1 MNIADVL
8 QRDPATHPLVN
19 QGQARLTDHDEERAL
34 EELRGE
40 LASFVC
46 EGQYAE
52 GIQKIVRSFIVNLGR
67 TNQRCA
73 WVSGFFGSGKSHLL
87 KMLGHLWVDTEFPD
101 GNTARNLVPAM
112 PQELEDLFRELD
124 TTGRRAGGLIAAAG
138 ALPSGATDNVR
149 ATVLGI
155 LLKATGLPAQI
166 PQAKF
171 CLWLH
176 SEGHFD
182 AVKSAVEAAGKSFER
197 ELNNLYVSGRIAR
210 AVIGCDPQFAGD
222 EAQARQLIRSQF
234 PPLSS
239 DIGTEEFLI
248 TAKEALGRIG
258 RDGRLPCTLIVLD
271 EVQQYVG
278 DSNDRSVYVTEVA
291 EAVAK
296 QLDSRVM
303 IVAAGQSA
311 LTDVPLFGKML
322 DRFTI
327 RISLSDADVETVTRK
342 VLLQKKL
349 SAVSDVHSLIETHS
363 GEISRQ
369 LQDTR
374 LGRAAE
380 DAATI
385 ADDYPLLPVRR
396 RFWEECFRQIDA
408 AGTHSQLRS
417 QLRIIHDALAKLSDR
432 PLGTVVPGDE
442 LYDALAPEMVNT
454 GVLLREINERIIAVG
469 EQHGALAQRV
479 CGLVFLIGKLARE
492 AGADTG
498 VRAIKDHIGDLIVD
512 DLAAD
517 NGRLRSDVEAALNAL
532 ADDGILMQVGDE
544 FRLQTRQGS
553 EWDQDFRNFQTQL
566 NNDAASL
573 QFKRDQQ
580 LYGEIDRIVRN
591 TRIVQGN
598 AKEPRAFQISREDLP
613 PKQNGAGIPVWIR
626 DGWGSAEKDVVG
638 AARSAGVN
646 SPLISIFVPRRSADD
661 LRRLIVEADAA
672 QQTLDKRGNPSGP
685 EGQEA
690 RQSME
695 SRRTRAAAERDRLI
709 ADIVASAKVFQ
720 GGGSEVMLASLE
732 ERIRQAADDALVRLF
747 PRFGEADSAAWGA
760 AIRRAREGADQ
771 PFQPT
776 GHTDAT
782 ERHPVCR
789 EVLST
794 IGAGMSGGDIR
805 KSLGEAPF
813 GWPRDAVDAALTA
826 LHRSQ
831 HINATLN
838 GVALAPGQLDQN
850 RISKA
855 AFRVEKATLGV
866 RDRIALR
873 KLYLALD
880 LSSNT
885 GEEGP
890 AAGTFLNKMIDLAKS
905 AGGEPPLPAPPAVTG
920 IEDIQKLTG
929 NEQLVAIKDK
939 VKDWEEKIKTWKAAS
954 QLAADRLP
962 KWQRIE
968 RLARHTAALD
978 GAKPHLEEMESLRSG
993 RLLLQ
998 SSDPASAVQK
1008 GLADTLRTTVR
1019 QRFEEHRAAFDRASE
1034 ILNASDAWTG
1044 IDDAARKAIQEEVGL
1059 AAPSTPDVS
1068 TDELLA
1074 DRLDRVPLEAMQA
1087 EIDAI
1092 SWRVAQAIE
1101 RAAKILEPRIRS
1113 VSLERATLRNTAE
1126 VDDWVER
1133 QRQSLHAAVADG
1145 PVLVQ

>member
-8 QRDPATHPLVN
+8 LRDPATHPLVN

-52 GIQKIVRSFIVNLGR
+52 GIQKIIRSFIDNLGR

-87 KMLGHLWVDTEFPD
+87 KMLGHLWVNTEFPD
-101 GNTARNLVPAM
+101 GDTARNLVPAM

-124 TTGRRAGGLIAAAG
+124 TNGRRAGGLVAATG
-138 ALPSGATDNVR
+138 TLPSGTTENVR

-155 LLKATGLPAQI
+155 LLRATGLPAQH
-166 PQAKF
+166 PPAKF

-182 AVKSAVEAAGKSFER
+182 AVKASVEAAGMTFER
-197 ELNNLYVSGRIAR
+197 ELNNLYVSGPIAR
-210 AVIGCDPQFAGD
+210 AVIDCDSEFADD

-239 DIGTEEFLI
+239 DIGTEEFLL
-248 TAKEALGRIG
+248 TAKESLGRIG
-258 RDGRLPCTLIVLD
+258 REGRLPCTLIVLD

-278 DSNDRSVYVTEVA
+278 DSNDRSVYVTELA
-291 EAVAK
+291 DAVAK

-303 IVAAGQSA
+303 IVGAGQSA
-311 LTDVPLFGKML
+311 LTEMPLLGKML

-327 RISLSDADVETVTRK
+327 RISLSDTDVETVTRK
-342 VLLQKKL
+342 VLLQKKP
-349 SAVSDVHSLIETHS
+349 SAVSDVHRLIETHS

-380 DAATI
+380 DSAAI
-385 ADDYPLLPVRR
+385 VDDYPLLPVRW
-396 RFWEECFRQIDA
+396 RFWKECFRQIDA

-432 PLGTVVPGDE
+432 TLGGVVPGDE

-469 EQHGALAQRV
+469 DRHGALGQRV
-479 CGLVFLIGKLARE
+479 CGVVFLIGKLVRD

-498 VRAIKDHIGDLIVD
+498 VRATKDHIADLVVD
-512 DLAAD
+512 DLTAD
-517 NGRLRSDVEAALNAL
+517 NGKLRSDVDATLKAL
-532 ADDGILMQVGDE
+532 ADDGTLMKVGDE
-544 FRLQTRQGS
+544 FRLQTREGS

-566 NNDAASL
+566 NNDAANL

-580 LYGEIDRIVRN
+580 LYGEIDRIVRS
-591 TRIVQGN
+591 TRVVQGK
-598 AKEPRAFQISREDLP
+598 AKEPRACQISREDSP
-613 PKQNGAGIPVWIR
+613 PAGDGPGIPVWIR
-626 DGWGSAEKDVVG
+626 DGWASAERDIVD
-638 AARSAGVN
+638 AARAAGTSSA
-646 SPLISIFVPRRSADD
+646 LISMFIPRRSADD
-661 LRRLIVEADAA
+661 LRRLIVEAEAA
-672 QQTLDKRGNPSGP
+672 QQALDKRGNPSGP

-695 SRRTRAAAERDRLI
+695 SRRNRAVAERDRLI
-709 ADIVASAKVFQ
+709 AEVVANAKVFQ
-720 GGGSEVMLASLE
+720 GGGSEIMLASLE
-732 ERIRQAADDALVRLF
+732 DRIRQAADDALVRLF

-760 AIRRAREGADQ
+760 AIRRAREGTDQ
-771 PFQPT
+771 PFQPI
-776 GHTDAT
+776 GYTDAT
-782 ERHPVCR
+782 ERHPVCQ
-789 EVLST
+789 EVMST
-794 IGAGMSGGDIR
+794 IGTGSSGRDIR
-805 KSLGEAPF
+805 KILGEAPF

-838 GVALAPGQLDQN
+838 RAAVSPGRLDQN

-855 AFRVEKATLGV
+855 EFCVEIATLGV
-866 RDRIALR
+866 KDRIALR
-873 KLYLALD
+873 KLYQTLGVNCKAGD
-880 LSSNT
+880 EGIEASGFLSR
-885 GEEGP
+885 
-890 AAGTFLNKMIDLAKS
+890 MIDAAKD
-905 AGGEPPLPAPPAVTG
+905 AGGEPPLPGPPSVTE
-920 IEDIQKLTG
+920 IEDIQRLTG

-939 VKDWEEKIKTWKAAS
+939 AKDWEEKIESWKAAS
-954 QLAADRLP
+954 RLAADRLP

-968 RLARHTAALD
+968 RLARHAAALD
-978 GAKPHLEEMESLRSG
+978 EAKPLLEEMESLCSG
-993 RLLLQ
+993 RLLLDD
-998 SSDPASAVQK
+998 SDPASALQK
-1008 GLADTLRTTVR
+1008 ALADTLRTTVR
-1019 QRFEEHRAAFDRASE
+1019 RRLNDHRAAFNEATETLGSSDVWARIDASE
-1034 ILNASDAWTG
+1034 QTTI
-1044 IDDAARKAIQEEVGL
+1044 RRRVGL
-1059 AAPSTPDVS
+1059 AASDTPDVS
-1068 TDELLA
+1068 TDEALA
-1074 DRLDRVPLEAMQA
+1074 DRLDRVPLDAMQA
-1087 EIDAI
+1087 EIDAVPG
-1092 SWRVAQAIE
+1092 RVAQAIE
-1101 RAAKILEPRIRS
+1101 RAAKSLQPEVQP
-1113 VSLERATLRNTAE
+1113 VSLERATLRDKAE
-1126 VDDWVER
+1126 VDNWIER
-1133 QRQSLHAAVADG
+1133 QRQRLHDAVADG

>member
-8 QRDPATHPLVN
+8 LRNPATHPLIN
-19 QGQARLTDHDEERAL
+19 QGQARLTDHDEERGL

-52 GIQKIVRSFIVNLGR
+52 GIQKIVRSFIDNLGR

-87 KMLGHLWVDTEFPD
+87 KMLGHLWVNTEFPD
-101 GNTARNLVPAM
+101 GDTARNLVPAM

-124 TTGRRAGGLIAAAG
+124 TNGRRAGGLVAAAG
-138 ALPSGATDNVR
+138 TLPSGTTENVR

-155 LLKATGLPAQI
+155 LLRATGLPAQY
-166 PQAKF
+166 PPAKF

-182 AVKSAVEAAGKSFER
+182 AVKAAVEAAGKTFER
-197 ELNNLYVSGRIAR
+197 ELNNLYVSGLIAR
-210 AVIGCDPQFAGD
+210 AVIGCDPGFAGD

-234 PPLSS
+234 PPFSS
-239 DIGTEEFLI
+239 DIGTEEFLV

-278 DSNDRSVYVTEVA
+278 DSNDRSVYVTELA

-303 IVAAGQSA
+303 IVGAGQSA
-311 LTDVPLFGKML
+311 LTEMPLLGKML

-327 RISLSDADVETVTRK
+327 RISLSDTDVETVTRK
-342 VLLQKKL
+342 VLLQKKP
-349 SAVSDVHSLIETHS
+349 SAVSDVQRLIETHS

-380 DAATI
+380 DSAMI
-385 ADDYPLLPVRR
+385 VDDYPLLPVRR

-417 QLRIIHDALAKLSDR
+417 QLRIIHDALAKLSGR
-432 PLGTVVPGDE
+432 PLGGVVPGDE

-454 GVLLREINERIIAVG
+454 GVLLREINERIVAVG
-469 EQHGALAQRV
+469 DLHGVLAQRV
-479 CGLVFLIGKLARE
+479 CGVVFLIGKLARE

-498 VRAIKDHIGDLIVD
+498 VRATKDHIADLVVD
-512 DLAAD
+512 DLTAD
-517 NGRLRSDVEAALNAL
+517 NGKLRSDVDAALKAL
-532 ADDGILMQVGDE
+532 AEDGTLMQVGDE
-544 FRLQTRQGS
+544 FRLQTREGS
-553 EWDQDFRNFQTQL
+553 EWDQDFRNFQAQL
-566 NNDAASL
+566 NNDAANL

-580 LYGEIDRIVRN
+580 LYGVIDRIVRSV
-591 TRIVQGN
+591 RVVQGK
-598 AKEPRAFQISREDLP
+598 AKEPRAFQIFREDSP
-613 PKQNGAGIPVWIR
+613 PAGDGAGIPIWIR
-626 DGWGSAEKDVVG
+626 DGWASAEKDVVD
-638 AARSAGVN
+638 AARAAGMSSA
-646 SPLISIFVPRRSADD
+646 LISVFIPRRSADD
-661 LRRLIVEADAA
+661 LRRLIVEAEAA
-672 QQTLDKRGNPSGP
+672 QQALDKRGNPSGP

-695 SRRTRAAAERDRLI
+695 SRRNRAVAERDRLI
-709 ADIVASAKVFQ
+709 AEVVANAKVFQ
-720 GGGSEVMLASLE
+720 GGGSEIMLASLE
-732 ERIRQAADDALVRLF
+732 DRTRQAADDALVRLF

-782 ERHPVCR
+782 ERHPVCQ
-789 EVLST
+789 EVMST
-794 IGAGMSGGDIR
+794 IGAGTSGSDVR
-805 KSLGEAPF
+805 KTLSEAPF
-813 GWPRDAVDAALTA
+813 GWPRDAVDAALMA

-838 GVALAPGQLDQN
+838 GAAVAPGQLAQN

-855 AFRVEKATLGV
+855 EFRVEKATLGI

-873 KLYLALD
+873 KLYQALGV
-880 LSSNT
+880 T
-885 GEEGP
+885 CKAGEEGVV
-890 AAGTFLNKMIDLAKS
+890 AGGFLSQMINLAKA
-905 AGGEPPLPAPPAVTG
+905 AGGEPPLPAPPSATEM
-920 IEDIQKLTG
+920 EDIQRLTG

-939 VKDWEEKIKTWKAAS
+939 APDWEEKIKSWKAAS
-954 QLAADRLP
+954 ALAADRLP

-968 RLARHTAALD
+968 RFARHAATLEA
-978 GAKPHLEEMESLRSG
+978 AKPHIEEIESLRFG
-993 RLLLQ
+993 RLLLDD
-998 SSDPASAVQK
+998 SDPASALQK
-1008 GLADTLRTTVR
+1008 ALADTLRTTVR
-1019 QRFEEHRAAFDRASE
+1019 QRLDDHQAAFD
-1034 ILNASDAWTG
+1034 
-1044 IDDAARKAIQEEVGL
+1044 KAIKTLRSSDVWAGIEASQQATIQQEVGL
-1059 AAPSTPDVS
+1059 AAPATPDVS
-1068 TDELLA
+1068 TDEALA
-1074 DRLDRVPLEAMQA
+1074 DRLDRVPLDAMQA
-1087 EIDAI
+1087 EIDAVAG
-1092 SWRVAQAIE
+1092 RVAQAIE
-1101 RAAKILEPRIRS
+1101 HAAKILEPEVQS
-1113 VSLERATLRNTAE
+1113 VSLERATLKNTAE
-1126 VDDWVER
+1126 VDDWIER
-1133 QRQSLHAAVADG
+1133 QRQRLHDAVADG